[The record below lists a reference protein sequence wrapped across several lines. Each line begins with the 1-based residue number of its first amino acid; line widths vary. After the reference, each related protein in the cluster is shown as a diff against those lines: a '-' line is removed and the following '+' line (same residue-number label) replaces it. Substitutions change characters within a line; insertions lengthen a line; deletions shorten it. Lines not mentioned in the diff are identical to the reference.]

1 MKATETIIYEWLC
14 QVSAANIKCSKH
26 AGLRLPINL
35 YSALWLTGGLSHQRR
50 GNDICCWTL

>member
-1 MKATETIIYEWLC
+1 MKATEIIMYEWLR
-14 QVSAANIKCSKH
+14 QVSAENIKCSKRV
-26 AGLRLPINL
+26 GFWLPINL